1 MGCVRNGS
9 NLNMIPDFIKIEYI
23 CFTELFLLVK
33 RDVRYLYLVVSMYSR
48 SLFAWNEARLLRAA
62 YCLARHVDDVLDGDR
77 NVRQDPVI
85 YVRNII
91 HQIEIETFDPLDPIS
106 RLTAFIFTELE
117 NRYDTLNT
125 VKNLLL
131 ELFSTMMTDYSRVHD
146 RLLYP
151 EKQLDDLLY
160 KILACALDITLI
172 ISRADTR
179 STDISDLIYA
189 QVCLYTVRDL
199 QPDLAKNIIN
209 IPENVMRAATGDA
222 VTLVDYQ
229 KLTQSQ
235 PVLEWRQKKFQQGV
249 CFLDRFRATVKTR
262 HDPRAKMI
270 VLPIMRGLLLYV
282 WKNRKKSSPFYRNDL
297 KNV

>member
-1 MGCVRNGS
+1 
-9 NLNMIPDFIKIEYI
+9 MIPDIIKIETI
-23 CFTELFLLVK
+23 CFKELSLLVK

-48 SLFAWNEARLLRAA
+48 SLFAWNEARLLRAT

-77 NVRQDPVI
+77 NVRQDPVT

-91 HQIEIETFDPLDPIS
+91 RQIEQETFDPLDPIS

-117 NRYDTLNT
+117 KKYDTLNI

-131 ELFSTMMTDYSRVHD
+131 ELFSTMITDYSRVHD
-146 RLLYP
+146 RLLYS

-160 KILACALDITLI
+160 KTLACALDITLI

-179 STDISDLIYA
+179 STGISDLIHA
-189 QVCLYTVRDL
+189 QVCLYTIRDL

-209 IPENVMRAATGDA
+209 IPDNVMKTALGDA
-222 VTLVDYQ
+222 ETVFDYHRLV
-229 KLTQSQ
+229 QSQ
-235 PVLEWRQKKFQQGV
+235 PVLEWRQKKFAQGV
-249 CFLDRFRATVKTR
+249 CFLNRFRTTVKTL

-282 WKNRKKSSPFYRNDL
+282 WKNRKKLSPFHCNDL
-297 KNV
+297 NVIKV